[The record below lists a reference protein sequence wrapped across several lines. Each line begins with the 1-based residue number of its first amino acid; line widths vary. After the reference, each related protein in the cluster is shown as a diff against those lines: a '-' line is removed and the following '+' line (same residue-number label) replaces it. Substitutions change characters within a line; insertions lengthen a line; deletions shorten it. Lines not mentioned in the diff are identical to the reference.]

1 MAAERAKLVINKI
14 LPVLVLGLIA
24 GRAMAENPMQA
35 MFPGKAG
42 CYARSYN
49 ASHLAKHPEQLVT
62 NLAIVADASMAD
74 PMLGLWIGADLRGD
88 IAGHYE
94 GYAYC
99 ETAGGSLSCGMEGDA
114 GSFTVSSDKDG
125 NILIEV
131 GRYGMSFE
139 GAVDFITLK
148 ADRGDDRSF
157 ILNPAPC
164 G

>member
-1 MAAERAKLVINKI
+1 MVTRKI
-14 LPVLVLGLIA
+14 LPVLILGLLA
-24 GRAMAENPMQA
+24 GQALAVSPIEA

-49 ASHLAKHPEQLVT
+49 ASHLAKHPEQFVT
-62 NLAIVADASMAD
+62 DLAIIADASIAD

-99 ETAGGSLSCGMEGDA
+99 ESNGGSLSCGMEGDA
-114 GSFTVSSDKDG
+114 GNFTLTPDKDG
-125 NILIEV
+125 KILLEV

-139 GAVDFITLK
+139 GDVDFITLK

-157 ILNPAPC
+157 VLNPAPC